1 MTTFTGEL
9 AEPSNQEKGPSI
21 KLQYLAAV
29 TLLERLSRHLV
40 DVRREEFD
48 HRSRAELNP
57 VQALLLYNIGD
68 QELAVGEFR
77 TRGYYLGSN
86 ISHNLKKLANLGLLQ
101 YRRSCADQRSVRVR
115 LTDQGREVRD
125 IIAGLYEKHVHAVER
140 VGGISAD
147 ELASLN
153 RSLHRLDQFWTSQIR
168 YRL

>member
-1 MTTFTGEL
+1 MTITGEL
-9 AEPSNQEKGPSI
+9 AEPSVQETAQSI
-21 KLQYLAAV
+21 KPQYLAAV
-29 TLLERLSRHLV
+29 TLIERLSRHLV

-48 HRSRAELNP
+48 RQSRAELNP

-68 QELAVGEFR
+68 QDLAVGELR

-101 YRRSCADQRSVRVR
+101 YRRSCVDQRSVRLR
-115 LTDQGREVRD
+115 LTDQGREIRD
-125 IIAGLYEKHVHAVER
+125 IIAGLYEKHVHTVER
-140 VGGISAD
+140 AGGISSD
-147 ELASLN
+147 ELATLN